1 MNMITA
7 KEANQQTNERIE
19 NCRTIEFK
27 TLENLINEAVA
38 SGKFSLSI
46 DYCISGN
53 AKKVL
58 EQLGYKVE
66 RGSHYNDSYTSIS
79 WENA

>member
-1 MNMITA
+1 MIVA

-19 NCRTIEFK
+19 NNHTKELK
-27 TLENLINEAVA
+27 TLENLISGAITD
-38 SGKFSLSI
+38 GKFVLYTN
-46 DYCISGN
+46 YCVSDN
-53 AKKVL
+53 SKKVL